1 MAEQE
6 KEYMDRATEEAQRAT
21 AEYEKRYNPPA
32 AAVDAYKRAMTR
44 QLRENYGQQR
54 ESERSYSDLYQQA
67 RRQATRM
74 GGMSDVSGFSGGMK
88 RGRDARISA
97 AEIRALSGIAGQR
110 ESALRA
116 LREQRQ
122 AISSNALLE
131 AQQAEQYDRAVRA
144 QRAADYQSVLD
155 TIGKVKTYAD
165 IPAEKK
171 GLLKTQYGI
180 SDQASLERFLN
191 MTPEEFAARAPGGQ
205 TGVSAVAQLYFPIL
219 AARFGTEVATGFIDL
234 IQGQKMG
241 TTFDELG
248 LFQDLTGESISNQ
261 LANVFPA
268 GEVDEEF
275 LEEDRRRR
283 EEEQTLN
290 PTTTSAIYG
299 D

>member
-74 GGMSDVSGFSGGMK
+74 GGMSDVSGFSGGMR

-116 LREQRQ
+116 LGEQRQ

-144 QRAADYQSVLD
+144 QRAADYQSVLE

-165 IPAEKK
+165 IPADKK

-191 MTPEEFAARAPGGQ
+191 MSPEEFAARAPGGQ
-205 TGVSAVAQLYFPIL
+205 SGISPIAQLLPPVLL
-219 AARFGTEVATGFIDL
+219 ARLATEGYAGLADL
-234 IQGQKMG
+234 LQGQRMG
-241 TTFDELG
+241 TTFEDLG
-248 LFQDLTGESISNQ
+248 LFQDMSPGAVRESFE
-261 LANVFPA
+261 NVYGVNTNASMEERRRGAEESGMPIM
-268 GEVDEEF
+268 DEEG
-275 LEEDRRRR
+275 
-283 EEEQTLN
+283 N
-290 PTTTSAIYG
+290 IIG
-299 D
+299 